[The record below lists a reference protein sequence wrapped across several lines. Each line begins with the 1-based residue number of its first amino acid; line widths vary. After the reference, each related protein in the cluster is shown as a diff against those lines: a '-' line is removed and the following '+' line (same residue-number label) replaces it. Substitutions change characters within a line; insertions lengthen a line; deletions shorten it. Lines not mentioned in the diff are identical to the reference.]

1 MTISYHWL
9 HDYLPT
15 AIEPETLSKILTS
28 IGLEVETL
36 HPYEEVP
43 GSFRGL
49 VTGKVLE
56 CDPHPNAD
64 KLKVTLVDTGS
75 GDPLQIVCGAPNV
88 AKGQAVVV
96 AVPGVTIYPLKAEP
110 LTLKAAKIR
119 GVESQGMLC
128 AEDEI
133 GLGEGHAGIMVLPED
148 TPPGTPLGQLLEPYT
163 DWIYEIGL
171 TPNRMDAMS
180 HLGVARDV
188 CAYLTHHEGKPFSVK
203 SPFSD
208 TARADDHSLP
218 LTVTVENQDACRR
231 YAALSLAGL
240 QQGPSPRWMR
250 SRLKAIGVRP
260 ISNIVDVTNY
270 ILHETGQPLHAF
282 DAGRI
287 AGHHITVKNLPGGT
301 PFTTLDG
308 KERTLSAE
316 DLMICDDNGGVCL
329 AGVFGGLDS
338 GVGDQTHSIFL
349 ESAWFE
355 PVGIRK
361 TSIRHGLRTDAAVRF
376 EKGVDI
382 SGTVAVLQRAA
393 ELIKQVAGGR
403 IASDVIDIYPTA
415 AVPVVVSLEYA
426 YLRKLSG
433 KDYSGATVR
442 EILSALGFKVLEER
456 ATGITVAVPTSKTDI
471 RLPADL
477 VEEVMRIDGLDN
489 IEIPAAITLTPAVEA
504 DRTPFALKEKVAGY
518 LVGLGFNEILTNSIS
533 NSAYFEDAAY
543 GEQDKVRLLNS
554 LSSELDM
561 LRPSMLETGLEV
573 LAYNLNRKNLSLK
586 MFEFGKTYG
595 HDQSGKGKTPFHER
609 DHLSLYLTGTTG
621 EDTWHH
627 KSAAIDIYYAK
638 GVTESLL
645 SLSGLEGVTLA
656 PGGDPG
662 DLAASVTY
670 LVKDQ
675 PIARAGQVSRKR
687 ADRFGIRQAVF
698 FVDIDWGR
706 VTTLVSRQA
715 VLYKEVARFPAVQ
728 RDLALVMDE
737 GIAYDRIRAVA
748 FGARLRKLRSVQLF
762 DVFRSEKLGAG
773 KKSVALAFT
782 FQDEEKTLTDKEI
795 DTMMQQLTQA
805 FASELGAEVR
815 K

>member
-9 HDYLPT
+9 HDYLP
-15 AIEPETLSKILTS
+15 IQVEPEKLSKILTS
-28 IGLEVETL
+28 IGLEVESL

-43 GSFRGL
+43 GSLRGL
-49 VTGKVLE
+49 VTGQVLE

-64 KLKVTLVDTGS
+64 KLKVTLVGIGS

-88 AKGQAVVV
+88 AAGQAVVV
-96 AVPGVTIYPLKAEP
+96 AVPGVTIHPLKGDP

-133 GLGEGHAGIMVLPED
+133 GLGESHAGIMVLPEG
-148 TPPGTPLGQLLEPYT
+148 TVPGIPLGELLEPYT
-163 DWIYEIGL
+163 DWVYEIGL

-188 CAYLTHHEGKPFSVK
+188 CAYLTHHEGKPYSIK
-203 SPFSD
+203 SPF
-208 TARADDHSLP
+208 TGAITADDRSLP
-218 LTVTVENQDACRR
+218 LMVTVENTEACRR
-231 YAALSLAGL
+231 YSAVSLNGL
-240 QQGPSPRWMR
+240 QPGPSPRWMR
-250 SRLKAIGVRP
+250 NRLKAIGVRP

-282 DAGRI
+282 DAERMHGGRI
-287 AGHHITVKNLPGGT
+287 VVKNLPEGT

-308 KERTLSAE
+308 KERRLSAD
-316 DLMICDDNGGVCL
+316 DLMICDARGGVCL

-338 GVGDQTHSIFL
+338 GINDQTRSVFL

-361 TSIRHGLRTDAAVRF
+361 TSLRYGLRTDAAVRF

-382 SGTVAVLQRAA
+382 SGTVSVLERAA
-393 ELIKQVAGGR
+393 QLIKEVAGGS
-403 IASDVIDIYPTA
+403 IASGVIDIYPRPAT
-415 AVPVVVSLEYA
+415 PVVVSLEYD

-433 KDYSGATVR
+433 KAYPGGTVR
-442 EILSALGFKVLEER
+442 EILSALGFKVSQET
-456 ATGITVAVPTSKTDI
+456 ATGITVTVPTSKTDI

-489 IEIPAAITLTPAVEA
+489 IDIPSSITITPAVEA
-504 DRTPFALKEKVAGY
+504 DRTVFALKEKAAGY
-518 LVGLGFNEILTNSIS
+518 LVGLGFNEIMTNSIS
-533 NSAYFEDAAY
+533 NSVYFEAHPEA
-543 GEQDKVRLLNS
+543 DKVRLLNS
-554 LSSELDM
+554 LSSELDV

-573 LAYNLNRKNLSLK
+573 LSYNLNRKNLSLR
-586 MFEFGKTYG
+586 MFEFGKTYR
-595 HDQSGKGKTPFHER
+595 HDHKGGGKTPFLED
-609 DHLSLYLTGTTG
+609 DHLCLYMTGSTG
-621 EDTWHH
+621 EDTWHR
-627 KSAAIDIYYAK
+627 KAVPMDLFYAK
-638 GVTESLL
+638 GVTEALL
-645 SLSGLEGVTLA
+645 GLSGLEGVTLGT
-656 PGGDPG
+656 GGTPE
-662 DLAASVTY
+662 VTY
-670 LVKDQ
+670 LAQDH
-675 PIARAGQVSRKR
+675 PIARAGQVSRKI
-687 ADRFGIRQAVF
+687 ADRFGIRQPVF

-706 VTTLVSRQA
+706 VTALYNRQA
-715 VLYKEVARFPAVQ
+715 ILYTEVSRFPAVQ

-737 GIAYDRIRAVA
+737 GIAYDRIRAAA
-748 FGARLRKLRSVQLF
+748 FGGKLRKLRSVHLF
-762 DVFRSEKLGAG
+762 DIFRSEKIGPG

-795 DTMMQQLTQA
+795 DAMMQQLTRA
-805 FASELGAEVR
+805 FATELGAEVR